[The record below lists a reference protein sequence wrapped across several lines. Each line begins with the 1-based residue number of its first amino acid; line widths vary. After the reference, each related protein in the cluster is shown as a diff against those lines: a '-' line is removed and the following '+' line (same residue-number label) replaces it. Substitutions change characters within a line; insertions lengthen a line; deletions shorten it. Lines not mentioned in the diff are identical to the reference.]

1 MVVILLY
8 NVVTM
13 YVDTSTVRTST
24 GKSYTRHLLRESYRE
39 EGKVKHRTIANLS
52 SCTPEEIEAL
62 RLALSHK
69 HDLSVLVNLK
79 DDLRLEQGLSVG
91 AVWTV
96 FSVAKRLGIVD
107 ALGSSRPGKLA
118 LWQVISRVIDQ
129 GSRLSAVRLAES
141 HAACDV
147 LNLAKFNEDDLYSN
161 LDWLRENQAKIED
174 HLYMERN
181 EGRTGEDDQ
190 SAAPQLFLYDVTSSY
205 LEGTKNELSAFGYN
219 RDKKKGKRQIV
230 IGLLC
235 DEAGIPL
242 SIEVFTGNTKDPQTV
257 SSQVK
262 KVVQRFGGGS
272 VTFVGDRGMIKSDEI
287 EELNKEGF
295 HYITAIT
302 KPQVR
307 KLLRTG
313 VIQMAL
319 FDEHLAEVE
328 TDEGIRY
335 VLRRNPIRTLEVRK
349 TRQEKLRAVEETVD
363 DRNQY
368 LAEHARARVEV
379 AQRKVREKIQQLK
392 LSGWLSERVNGR
404 VISLA
409 KDTGALA
416 EEAKLDGCYVLKTD
430 LGKEVASKET
440 IHARYKDLALV
451 EWAFRTSKTVTLE
464 VRPVH
469 VRTASHTRGH
479 VFVVML
485 SYLIIAELAR
495 CWRELDVTVNEGIKQ
510 LDTICATQLLVKGKV
525 SCNQIPRPRPFLNQL
540 LEAAQVNLP
549 EVLPNK
555 GVTVTTKKKLTSR
568 RKKQ

>member
-1 MVVILLY
+1 
-8 NVVTM
+8 M
-13 YVDTSTVRTST
+13 YVDTSTVHTST
-24 GKSYTRHLLRESYRE
+24 GKSYTRHLLRESYRK
-39 EGKVKHRTIANLS
+39 EGKVKHRTVANLS
-52 SCTPEEIEAL
+52 SCTAEEIEAI
-62 RLALSHK
+62 RLALAHK
-69 HDLSVLVNLK
+69 HHLSALVNLK

-107 ALGSSRPGKLA
+107 ALGSTRAGKLA
-118 LWQVISRVIDQ
+118 LWQVLARVIDQ

-141 HAACDV
+141 HAACDI
-147 LNLAKFNEDDLYSN
+147 LNLTKFNEDDLYSN
-161 LDWLRENQAKIED
+161 LDWLRGNQAKIED

-181 EGRTGEDDQ
+181 EKRRGKDDQ
-190 SAAPQLFLYDVTSSY
+190 SLAPQLFLYDVTSSY

-242 SIEVFTGNTKDPQTV
+242 SIEVFTGNTKDPHTV
-257 SSQVK
+257 SSQVT
-262 KVVQRFGGGS
+262 KVVQRFGGGK

-287 EELNKEGF
+287 EELNKAGF

-319 FDEHLAEVE
+319 FDQHLAEVE

-349 TRQEKLRAVEETVD
+349 TRQEKLRAVQKEVD
-363 DRNQY
+363 IQNQY
-368 LAEHARARVEV
+368 LAGHARAHVEV

-392 LSGWLSERVNGR
+392 LSGWLSEILNGR
-404 VISLA
+404 VISLDED
-409 KDTGALA
+409 KGVLA

-430 LGKEVASKET
+430 LTAKVASKET
-440 IHARYKDLALV
+440 VHSRYKDLALV
-451 EWAFRTSKTVTLE
+451 EWAFRISKTVTLE

-510 LDTICATQLLVKGKV
+510 LDTICAAQLLVKGEV
-525 SCNQIPRPRPFLNQL
+525 SCNQIPRPRPFLQQL

-549 EVLPNK
+549 EVLPSK

-568 RKKQ
+568 RKKR